1 MSFSP
6 LNILTTPLEPFTDYS
21 RWRLVVDEDGRH
33 SWTYLRTDEECAR
46 WPQKPLDKYWLGLPT
61 VRDQL
66 AARPLH
72 SIDFAKGL
80 PNLPSPKTP
89 LESARNG
96 YEYYKHLQAHDGHWP
111 GEYSGPMFLTP
122 GLIIGSY
129 VTGMSF
135 TDEERRE
142 MIRYL
147 MNHTNEDGGW
157 GVCVYVSYHLSAR
170 LDPQST
176 ALVTSKDLLLHLGHL

>member
-6 LNILTTPLEPFTDYS
+6 LDIPTSSSEPFTDYS

-33 SWTYLRTDEECAR
+33 SWTYLRTDEECAK
-46 WPQKPLDKYWLGLPT
+46 WPQKPLDKFWIGFPT
-61 VRDQL
+61 VRASGRRYL
-66 AARPLH
+66 
-72 SIDFAKGL
+72 SFIDPAQE
-80 PNLPSPKTP
+80 LPSLPPAKTP

-111 GEYSGPMFLTP
+111 GEYGGPMFLIP
-122 GLIIGSY
+122 GLTIGSY
-129 VTGMSF
+129 ITGTPF

-147 MNHTNEDGGW
+147 MNHANEDGGW
-157 GVCVYVSYHLSAR
+157 GMYVSYHLSTR
-170 LDPQST
+170 LNPQNMT
-176 ALVTSKDLLLHLGHL
+176 PVTSKDLLPRLERR

>member
-1 MSFSP
+1 MQP
-6 LNILTTPLEPFTDYS
+6 NHLLPYS
-21 RWRLVVDEDGRH
+21 VD
-33 SWTYLRTDEECAR
+33 T
-46 WPQKPLDKYWLGLPT
+46 
-61 VRDQL
+61 
-66 AARPLH
+66 
-72 SIDFAKGL
+72 AKGL
-80 PNLPSPKTP
+80 PDLPQAKTP

-122 GLIIGSY
+122 GLVIASY
-129 VTGMSF
+129 VAGMPF

-157 GVCVYVSYHLSAR
+157 GVYVYVSYR
-170 LDPQST
+170 I
-176 ALVTSKDLLLHLGHL
+176 